1 MTTPTEL
8 LGFEPITCV
17 SAEQAR
23 ETLKWW
29 DPNVVHAE
37 RHEVAAA
44 LRRLNSILLAA
55 DPTTQTDTVHAI
67 RLITEML
74 CERAALLPRVA
85 TPTSLGPGERCP
97 VGGWSNALST
107 PLLFS
112 VDNGCVRADGTFLGS
127 QEGFTG
133 RAHGG
138 SIAASFDAVVS
149 AGQIHL
155 GWFGY
160 TRRLIVDY
168 LAPVPLGRRI
178 NFYVAVRDIAQDTR
192 SAVLQAHLRSDDK
205 LLAQATADI
214 VRSGRW

>member
-1 MTTPTEL
+1 MTTPTEI
-8 LGFEPITCV
+8 LGFEPITRV

-29 DPNVVHAE
+29 DPNVVNAE

-44 LRRLNSILLAA
+44 LRRLNSVLLAA
-55 DPTTQTDTVHAI
+55 DPTTQTDTIHAM

-74 CERAALLPRVA
+74 CERAALLPRA
-85 TPTSLGPGERCP
+85 SASTTPGPGERCP
-97 VGGWSNALST
+97 VGGWSNAISS

-112 VDNGCVRADGTFLGS
+112 VDNGCVRADGNFLGS
-127 QEGFTG
+127 QEGVTG

-138 SIAASFDAVVS
+138 SIAASFDAVIS

-160 TRRLIVDY
+160 TRRLTVEY
-168 LAPVPLGRRI
+168 LAPVPLGRRV
-178 NFYVAVRDIAQDTR
+178 NFHVAVRDIAQDDR
-192 SAVLQAHLRSDDK
+192 SAVLHAHLRSDDR